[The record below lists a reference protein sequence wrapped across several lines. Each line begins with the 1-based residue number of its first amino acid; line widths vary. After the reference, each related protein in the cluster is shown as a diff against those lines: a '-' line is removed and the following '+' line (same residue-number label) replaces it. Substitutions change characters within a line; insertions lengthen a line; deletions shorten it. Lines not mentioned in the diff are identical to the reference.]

1 MVSVTT
7 TCRDL
12 NELTSGAQLA
22 CRLLFQECY
31 KAGIVDIFITETY
44 RSQARQNYLYEQ
56 GRTRPGSVVTWTKTS
71 NHTSRR
77 AWDIAVAPPKDLYDL
92 NTLKRV
98 GAIAAKLGITWG
110 GYWPASSYDAPHFEI
125 PTNWKAPTGY
135 KLEGTVIVPSN
146 SKIKVQLIVNDKG
159 QAVEGVNNGKLYRV
173 QSGTY
178 ATQAQANAAKQAL
191 GKYKI
196 ANADYVRVVQ
206 DGSKWR
212 FITGTY
218 ATQAVANNAIAEM
231 KRLGILSYAESI
243 QA

>member
-1 MVSVTT
+1 MVSVTE

-12 NELTSGAQLA
+12 SELTAPAQLA

-31 KAGIVDIFITETY
+31 KAGITDIFITETY

-56 GRTRPGSVVTWTKTS
+56 GRTRPGSKVTWTLSS

-77 AWDIAVAPPKDLYDL
+77 AWDIAVAPPKDLY
-92 NTLKRV
+92 NISTLSRV
-98 GAIAAKLGITWG
+98 GAIAKKLGITWG
-110 GYWPASSYDAPHFEI
+110 GYWPISSYDAPHFEI
-125 PTNWKAPTGY
+125 PTNWKAPMGY

-159 QAVEGVNNGKLYRV
+159 QAVEGVNDGKMYRV

-178 ATQAQANAAKQAL
+178 TTQTQVNAAKQAL

-206 DGSKWR
+206 DGGKWR

-218 ATQAVANNAIAEM
+218 ATQVVANNAITEM
-231 KRLGILSYAESI
+231 KRLGILSYAEAI
-243 QA
+243 QE